1 MNEPTL
7 AEETR
12 NEIKGTIQ
20 ELFLDDI
27 KADFEELKKSSSDSL
42 EKIKEV
48 KLNIYE
54 RANAMPEAIASNTE
68 IKDLF
73 SKVVSELKQLI
84 QDKSNPIV
92 NKNLLSETESTLK
105 KEIAELYS
113 QSREEIKNSIQEH
126 VPTEIKQLILD
137 KKHPLVNADHLTAT
151 EKNLHTAIGDKHKK
165 VMEEIKKIKTD
176 LKDFAT
182 VSDLKKKLNVAYF
195 LIVLQ
200 ILITLAILVMGIL

>member
-12 NEIKGTIQ
+12 KEIKGTIQ

-27 KADFEELKKSSSDSL
+27 KADFEELKKTSSDSL
-42 EKIKEV
+42 EKIKAVRPLIED
-48 KLNIYE
+48 
-54 RANAMPEAIASNTE
+54 RANAMPEAIANNTE

-73 SKVVSELKQLI
+73 REVVSEL
-84 QDKSNPIV
+84 
-92 NKNLLSETESTLK
+92 
-105 KEIAELYS
+105 
-113 QSREEIKNSIQEH
+113 
-126 VPTEIKQLILD
+126 KQLILD
-137 KKHPLVNADHLTAT
+137 KKHPIVNAEHLSAT
-151 EKNLHTAIGDKHKK
+151 EKNLNNAIGDKHKK
-165 VMEEIKKIKTD
+165 AMEEIKKIKTD

>member
-7 AEETR
+7 AQETR

-27 KADFEELKKSSSDSL
+27 KADFAELKKTSSDSL
-42 EKIKEV
+42 EKIKAI
-48 KLNIYE
+48 KPLIDD
-54 RANAMPEAIASNTE
+54 MPNAIANNTE

-73 SKVVSELKQLI
+73 REVVSEL
-84 QDKSNPIV
+84 
-92 NKNLLSETESTLK
+92 
-105 KEIAELYS
+105 
-113 QSREEIKNSIQEH
+113 
-126 VPTEIKQLILD
+126 KQLILD
-137 KKHPLVNADHLTAT
+137 KKHPIVNAEHLSAT
-151 EKNLHTAIGDKHKK
+151 ETNLNNAIGDKHKK
-165 VMEEIKKIKTD
+165 AMEEIKKIKTD

-182 VSDLKKKLNVAYF
+182 ASDLKKKLNVAYF